1 VDTPG
6 NVTHRPRS
14 QAGSAMTG
22 NPRISLL
29 LRTYSDDANH
39 DWAATLEMARVMDAA
54 GVDRVMVSEHLVFGE
69 NLDAYGDPVIGG
81 TKGGRQPTGPDG
93 NWLEPL
99 VFLTAVAATTTTIR
113 LGTAILLAAL
123 RRPAVLAKQLATM
136 DVLSGGRVDLGV
148 GVGWQR
154 EEYDAVG
161 LRFEDRG
168 RLLDHTLEVCQTLWT
183 QQRAD
188 YRSDELSFKAIH
200 QMPKP
205 LQPGGIPVWT
215 SGTVNARVA
224 RRLARFGT
232 RWIPWGPAITR
243 LDEAVPAMKR
253 AIADAGGDPTGLEVQ
268 GAGAL
273 VKNADGGIDIDA
285 SIAPVRAQVAAGA
298 TDIRFAGSLP
308 KDPQQAADE
317 LSGLVR
323 AFREVTQAAGSDGAV
338 PG

>member
-1 VDTPG
+1 
-6 NVTHRPRS
+6 
-14 QAGSAMTG
+14 M
-22 NPRISLL
+22 
-29 LRTYSDDANH
+29 LRTFSDDPDQ
-39 DWAATLEMARVMDAA
+39 DWHATLEIARVMDAA
-54 GVDRVMVSEHLVFGE
+54 GVDRVVVSDHLVFGE
-69 NLDAYGDPVIGG
+69 NLDAYGDPAIGG

-99 VFLTAVAATTTTIR
+99 VFLTAVAATTTNIR

-161 LRFEDRG
+161 LRFEERG

-183 QQRAD
+183 QQRAT
-188 YRSDELSFKAIH
+188 YRSAELSFDGIH

-224 RRLARFGT
+224 RRLSKFGT
-232 RWIPWGPAITR
+232 RWIPWGPAITN
-243 LDEAVPAMKR
+243 LDEAVPAMKQ
-253 AIADAGGDPTGLEVQ
+253 AIADAGGDPGGLEVQ
-268 GAGAL
+268 GAAPL
-273 VKNADGGIDIDA
+273 VKNADGGIDADA
-285 SIAPVRAQVAAGA
+285 SVASVPAQVAAGA
-298 TDIRFAGSLP
+298 TDIRFAGSPP
-308 KDPQQAADE
+308 KDPRQAAEE
-317 LSGLVR
+317 LSQLVR
-323 AFREVTQAAGSDGAV
+323 AFREVTQATVSPPVDG
-338 PG
+338 G